1 MKNRSAE
8 KTFFLLVTV
17 GSHAPI
23 GGTSALK
30 RWINLLRMPL
40 FSLFGK
46 EKPVGSE
53 YLLVSWNALQVT
65 PFFGGCAERTIHF
78 SL

>member
-1 MKNRSAE
+1 M
-8 KTFFLLVTV
+8 TV
-17 GSHAPI
+17 GSHALI

-30 RWINLLRMPL
+30 PWNNLLRMPL

-53 YLLVSWNALQVT
+53 CLLVSWNALLVT
-65 PFFGGCAERTIHF
+65 PFFVGCAERAIHF